1 MACNY
6 YNIEG
11 APSID
16 VEWLECDGTTNS
28 DTVTGD
34 ILICA
39 QTGSVTQTGG
49 AGNITTLGSCSV
61 TPTPTT
67 TQTPTPDPTPDPLTV
82 TQTPT
87 PTPTETPTQT
97 PTVTPTPIS
106 FSHLLYT
113 GASCN
118 DACDPQIKTPL
129 TVYTTGSTIN
139 VDDHFYLDSSLTID
153 AEFGYYSDG
162 INCYEYL
169 FSNNGLN
176 TAYVGVISP
185 CGVTPTP
192 TNTQT
197 PTQTQTSTPSPT
209 PALGSWIMIN
219 TSGDVDISGMAFN
232 TEVTAAPPGFP
243 STPATT
249 LTGNSEL
256 GTNTLTVKGVTT
268 NLLYQFI
275 TVIDSNGASQ
285 QQALSPIPF
294 GANVNFPNVFID
306 VNTPIQI
313 LVQEILPPTPTPTE
327 TPTPTNTPTETPT
340 NTPTQTQTQTPTTTP
355 SETPTNTPSE
365 TPTNTPSNTPTN
377 TPTQTQTQTP
387 TTTPSETPTNTPS
400 NTPTNT
406 PTQTQTQTPT
416 TTTTLTATPTNTTTN
431 TPTETPTN
439 TPTNTITQTQTPT
452 NTPSQTQTQTPTPST
467 TATLGVTPTATETQT
482 PTPSITASQTQTQ
495 TQTPTTTTTLTATP
509 TNTPSDTPTSTPTV
523 TPTQTPTTTLT
534 ATPTETPTNT
544 QTPTTTLTATP
555 TETPTQTQTQ
565 TPTETPTQ
573 TQTQTPTQTQ
583 TGTAAVTP
591 TPTNTQTQ
599 TSTPTTTLMAT
610 QTPTVSITPTNT
622 PTPTT
627 TPTLTQTP
635 GLTVQ
640 FQDCSNGDKFRF
652 HNGALPTIIGDT
664 YSITGGND
672 FTGCATII
680 TNTSEGLLYDAT
692 SVVFTMTSG
701 CGDPI
706 CPRTSQSPSLLSEC
720 STGQVVY
727 FNVDTDTA
735 FVGAVYLVSGHCYS
749 FVEFSGPGGE
759 YVPGP
764 SYSRCIDCI
773 PIPVTPTPY
782 PSPTQ
787 TPTVSSTPAACSTT
801 YCFNTT
807 DSILSGYSGNYTYY
821 GSYNARSIFS
831 GDGTSTGYIYY
842 NNTAWC
848 LSSTPG
854 GSCLYQGANP
864 CYYNCP
870 DFPSNVF
877 YTGPCVTPTPTPIN
891 CYTFDFN
898 AYFDCDW
905 EPLPTPTPSV
915 ACDDVNFDFSSFG
928 LTPTPST
935 SQDCSG
941 KSVIFSLSGFTTQP
955 TPTPSNTP
963 TVTITRTVDVAGSVS
978 YEILD
983 ETFSCVSV
991 KVLID
996 CSNGDEIYVNS
1007 GLVLN
1012 GTAAQ
1017 IGITMLS
1024 IIDGVYKCV
1033 TYDRDD
1039 SNLSSNANVDAVIA
1053 FYNDCEYCSTIPTP
1067 TQTQTPTKTPT
1078 NTPTPSITPSTTAT
1092 VGATPP
1098 PTPTQTQTGTS
1109 TQTPTPSVTPNYVY
1123 VYESCFPI
1131 SVGSPLN
1138 TQIIQTEQ
1146 VPFTDIAGIIFK
1158 DNSGNCWTYKGRFE
1172 SDYIPPPTVI
1182 AITYQGN
1189 YFVGVS
1195 STTYPTCEDC
1205 ETVDS
1210 LCNSYIIENNSA
1222 SSIRVS
1228 WYDCE
1233 GLSTVEPNLQSGE
1246 QIAFC
1251 ANLFYGPIEYSSGF
1265 LFDFGS
1271 CFSDSITPNGG

>member
-1 MACNY
+1 MFCSYFTVDIYSSDLAAATGNSTYLNNTLYFSATTCSGNTQIETFNSAGLNIPVSFCVDQDFPIQIYYYVNDNFTLASFSNY
-6 YNIEG
+6 
-11 APSID
+11 ID
-16 VEWLECDGTTNS
+16 V
-28 DTVTGD
+28 GD
-34 ILICA
+34 C
-39 QTGSVTQTGG
+39 TSP
-49 AGNITTLGSCSV
+49 

-67 TQTPTPDPTPDPLTV
+67 TQTPTPDPTPDPLISTQTPTQTQTPTPTTTTPDYLV
-82 TQTPT
+82 TQTQTPTQTQTQTPTTTALYVEYQITSFGYGTTNDACASLDAVIPVYAEPGNTVPIVSMIFYDDTSLTIPHNGGFLGQYFLLERLGTKWAAQVDTSGVLTDYAICSSLTTPTPTPTVTPTNTET

-97 PTVTPTPIS
+97 QTGTAAVTPTQTQTGTAAVTPTPTNTQTQTPTVTPIS

-118 DACDPQIKTPL
+118 DACDTLNIPL

-162 INCYEYL
+162 INCYDYS

-192 TNTQT
+192 TPTNTQT
-197 PTQTQTSTPSPT
+197 PTQTQT
-209 PALGSWIMIN
+209 G
-219 TSGDVDISGMAFN
+219 
-232 TEVTAAPPGFP
+232 TAA
-243 STPATT
+243 
-249 LTGNSEL
+249 
-256 GTNTLTVKGVTT
+256 V
-268 NLLYQFI
+268 
-275 TVIDSNGASQ
+275 
-285 QQALSPIPF
+285 
-294 GANVNFPNVFID
+294 
-306 VNTPIQI
+306 
-313 LVQEILPPTPTPTE
+313 
-327 TPTPTNTPTETPT
+327 
-340 NTPTQTQTQTPTTTP
+340 TPTTTL
-355 SETPTNTPSE
+355 TA
-365 TPTNTPSNTPTN
+365 
-377 TPTQTQTQTP
+377 
-387 TTTPSETPTNTPS
+387 
-400 NTPTNT
+400 T

-416 TTTTLTATPTNTTTN
+416 TTTTLTAT
-431 TPTETPTN
+431 
-439 TPTNTITQTQTPT
+439 
-452 NTPSQTQTQTPTPST
+452 
-467 TATLGVTPTATETQT
+467 
-482 PTPSITASQTQTQ
+482 
-495 TQTPTTTTTLTATP
+495 ATP
-509 TNTPSDTPTSTPTV
+509 TN
-523 TPTQTPTTTLT
+523 
-534 ATPTETPTNT
+534 
-544 QTPTTTLTATP
+544 
-555 TETPTQTQTQ
+555 
-565 TPTETPTQ
+565 
-573 TQTQTPTQTQ
+573 TQTPTQTQ

-599 TSTPTTTLMAT
+599 TSTPTTTLMVT

-891 CYTFDFN
+891 CYIFDFN

-1024 IIDGVYKCV
+1024 IIDGVYRCV

-1053 FYNDCEYCSTIPTP
+1053 FYNNCEYCSTIPTP

-1078 NTPTPSITPSTTAT
+1078 NTPTPSITPSPTAT

-1123 VYESCFPI
+1123 VYESCSPI

-1158 DNSGNCWTYKGRFE
+1158 DNSGNCWTYQGRFE
-1172 SDYIPPPTVI
+1172 SDYIAPPTVI

-1195 STTYPTCEDC
+1195 STIYPTCEDC
-1205 ETVDS
+1205 ETVAS
-1210 LCNSYIIENNSA
+1210 LCNNYRIENNTE
-1222 SSIRVS
+1222 SSISVS

-1233 GLSTVEPNLQSGE
+1233 GVFTVEPNLQSGE
-1246 QIAFC
+1246 QTAFC
-1251 ANLFYGPIEYSSGF
+1251 ANLFYGPIEYSSGS
-1265 LFDFGS
+1265 LFDLGS
-1271 CFSDSITPNGG
+1271 CV